1 MAPTDPLREL
11 AREHG
16 IATSYTTDRGTR
28 QRIHPGTLVAV
39 LAACGVDGSTPEAA
53 RGALEARRAKRR
65 QRLLPACTVVRVAED
80 PSATAPHL
88 WLPEG
93 STGEIELEDGSRRE
107 LVPIGS
113 EHRAGWRRYGAGLL
127 PHGRHGLR
135 VRGPDSNA
143 RGHLLAV
150 PDRVRVPDRR
160 GWGLTVQLY
169 SLLSRRSWGM
179 GDLSDLAD
187 LARWSGSALGADFV
201 QLGPLHATDPSLLT
215 DPSPY
220 RPSSRRFP
228 DPMHVRVENIPEYR
242 GLSAAEREEVDAL
255 AARARADNATV
266 LDGSALIDRGTV
278 RARKLRALWLL
289 HRARAHAPAR
299 EEAFEEFSRAGGKA
313 LEDFATWC
321 ALAEVR
327 GGAWHSW
334 PAELRD
340 PRSPSV
346 SRAREAMRER
356 VDFHMWAV
364 WITDEQLSWAQR
376 GAVDA
381 GMRVGLVHD
390 LAVGVAPEGA
400 DTWME
405 RGSIASGVSVGAP
418 PDDFNRHGQDWGQPP
433 WLPEALAEAA
443 YEPFAGLLRS
453 ALRHS
458 GALRVDHVM
467 GLFRLWWIP
476 SGCRPSEGTYVRY
489 DHEGMLGA
497 LALEAHRAGASV
509 IGEDLGTVEP
519 WVGEELDRRG
529 FLGTSVQRFEF
540 VDHSERDRRPLSP
553 ERWRRRCL
561 ATLTTHD
568 LPTTA
573 AWLTGE
579 HVRLRAELGL
589 LTRPEEQEAADTA
602 AERDAWLLEL
612 SRLGLITE
620 PFHGREEEV
629 VLALHRFL
637 RLTPALMLG
646 VWLPDAVGDRRP
658 QNLPGTSTVH
668 PNWRLP
674 VADSRGR
681 PVALDELPSS
691 PLLRR
696 IAEVFTD
703 LNPPSAEKERDAE
716 PLFPTK

>member
-16 IATSYTTDRGTR
+16 VATSYTTDRGAR
-28 QRIHPGTLVAV
+28 QQVHPDTLVAV
-39 LAACGVDGSTPEAA
+39 LAACGVDGSTPRAA
-53 RGALEARRAKRR
+53 RGALEARRARLR
-65 QRLLPACTVVRVAED
+65 QRLLPACTVVRISEESSD
-80 PSATAPHL
+80 TEPYL

-93 STGEIELEDGSRRE
+93 SSGEIVLEDGGRRE
-107 LVPIGS
+107 LAPSGS
-113 EHRAGWRRYGAGLL
+113 EHRAGRLRYGVGPL

-135 VRGPDSNA
+135 VQGPDSA
-143 RGHLLAV
+143 SSGHLLAV

-160 GWGLTVQLY
+160 TWGLTVQLY

-179 GDLSDLAD
+179 GDLSDLTT
-187 LARWSGSALGADFV
+187 LARWSGSDLGADFV
-201 QLGPLHATDPSLLT
+201 QLGPLHATDPSLLA

-220 RPSSRRFP
+220 RPSSRRFA
-228 DPMHVRVENIPEYR
+228 DPMHVRVEDVPEYR
-242 GLSAAEREEVDAL
+242 SLSAAEREEVDAL
-255 AARARADNATV
+255 ATRARADNAAV

-278 RARKLRALWLL
+278 RDRKLRALRLL
-289 HRARAHAPAR
+289 HRARARTPAR
-299 EEAFEEFSRAGGKA
+299 GEAFGEFSRAEGGA

-321 ALAEVR
+321 ALAEVH
-327 GGAWHSW
+327 GGAWRSW

-346 SRAREAMRER
+346 SRAREALRER

-364 WITDEQLSWAQR
+364 WVTDEQLAGAQR
-376 GAVDA
+376 GALDA

-405 RGSIASGVSVGAP
+405 QASIASGVSVGAP

-476 SGCRPSEGTYVRY
+476 QGCRPSEGTYVRY

-497 LALEAHRAGASV
+497 LALEAHRADAGV

-540 VDHSERDRRPLSP
+540 ADHAKRDRRPLSP

-573 AWLTGE
+573 AWLSGE
-579 HVRLRAELGL
+579 HVRIRAELGL
-589 LTRPEEQEAADTA
+589 LTRPEEREAADAA

-620 PFHGREEEV
+620 PLHVGDEEA

-658 QNLPGTSTVH
+658 QNLPGTATVH

-674 VADSRGR
+674 VADPRGR
-681 PVALDELPSS
+681 PVPLDELPSV

-696 IAEVFTD
+696 IAEVFAD
-703 LNPPSAEKERDAE
+703 LDPHSVGKERDADSLLRAE
-716 PLFPTK
+716 